1 MMKPDRENDI
11 KFKSFIKT
19 SKGVVDDKTGAISY
33 SNEDPERADR
43 ALGAARP
50 WVNPSVNMHLYE
62 RSHRDASNDPVLEK
76 IIGASYGGNE
86 CSSDLSRILGSGIGR
101 TGGRVTELGHYR
113 SWFKA
118 GGVAGTT
125 SVKRNG
131 FSLKHNFSNTK
142 ADLQLTQHKPST
154 QNCLMSSSCKHSEE
168 EEYMWDDMNSRL
180 AGHGAPKFTN
190 NGSKYPWTGNDEN
203 LEVEDHL
210 QIQYPLRA
218 NVDMEVPTES
228 LAIERRQL
236 PAFWLHPLLSLQRQ
250 EHHSIDELNRK
261 PHHSE
266 GFVSTFADHPS
277 EHDCS
282 DSVDTCSKEKD
293 SCQED
298 VMVPEDENQCLC
310 VLCGDLFEAFYS
322 QENDERMFK
331 GAIYMTNS
339 DSNSDL
345 GIGNKSTASSPIIHA
360 RCLS

>member
-1 MMKPDRENDI
+1 
-11 KFKSFIKT
+11 
-19 SKGVVDDKTGAISY
+19 
-33 SNEDPERADR
+33 
-43 ALGAARP
+43 
-50 WVNPSVNMHLYE
+50 MHLYE
-62 RSHRDASNDPVLEK
+62 NNQRSHRDASNDPVLEK

-266 GFVSTFADHPS
+266 GFVSTFVSLTTNTISSADRI
-277 EHDCS
+277 C
-282 DSVDTCSKEKD
+282 
-293 SCQED
+293 
-298 VMVPEDENQCLC
+298 NQPFLPNAIIR
-310 VLCGDLFEAFYS
+310 LA
-322 QENDERMFK
+322 
-331 GAIYMTNS
+331 GAMGQHLHHVGAGS
-339 DSNSDL
+339 L
-345 GIGNKSTASSPIIHA
+345 SS
-360 RCLS
+360 